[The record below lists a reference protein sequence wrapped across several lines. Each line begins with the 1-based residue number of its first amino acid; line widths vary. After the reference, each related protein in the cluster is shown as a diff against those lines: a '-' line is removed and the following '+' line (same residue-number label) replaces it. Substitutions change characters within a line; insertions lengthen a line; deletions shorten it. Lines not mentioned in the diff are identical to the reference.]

1 GLRHPVRH
9 PGVFRRGAADR
20 AVRLRRLH
28 GHGQV
33 PAARR
38 GHRAMTGDIPL
49 WAGIPAAVLLVVG
62 GLLALVGSAGLLRFR
77 DFFCR
82 IHAPTLGNTLG
93 AGCGL
98 LASILVFSALD
109 QRPVFHEILITLLLL
124 LTSPVTAMLPM
135 RAAGDRGHGA

>member
-49 WAGIPAAVLLVVG
+49 WAGIPAAVLLVAG

-93 AGCGL
+93 AGCVL
-98 LASILVFSALD
+98 LAPTLVLSALD
-109 QRPVFHEILITLLLL
+109 SLPCLYVIICIPFSL
-124 LTSPVTAMLPM
+124 LTA
-135 RAAGDRGHGA
+135 